1 MDLVGFRQFKPEG
14 VDSSLI
20 GPAGSKGVDHHW
32 LAPFWL
38 YSLILRRS
46 LKKVQLQESRNRIT
60 NLRILRKKLMLAVS
74 SGLLLFL
81 SFPKYGSGI
90 MAWVALIPLFFALKD
105 ATPREAL
112 KIGFLTGFVAH
123 IGILYWI
130 VYVVVQ
136 YGYLPIYA
144 GIAAMLLLAAY
155 LSLYTACFAMGV
167 VFLKGRGIRLL
178 VSAPLLWTLL
188 EYLRSHLLTG
198 FPWEN
203 LAYSQYLYAKVI
215 QISDI
220 TGIYG
225 ITFAIVMINAVL
237 YDLLSVRFRWR
248 SLLAEAVVAGL
259 VILIIIGYGH
269 YRIKSID
276 ELLKKAPR
284 MGVALIQGNIDQNM
298 KWNPLYQSQTIDIYR
313 SLSRQA
319 EPARGGLIVWPET
332 AAPFYFQQRN
342 VMQTAVADVAR
353 TSGSALLFGSPSYE
367 DDNGRIAYMN
377 SAFLLKPDGTV
388 SGRYD
393 KVHLVPYGEYVPLRR
408 FFPFIGK
415 LVAGVGDFKPGKGF
429 NPLTVDGLRLGVLI
443 CYEGILPEAARD
455 YKREKAE
462 ILINITNDAWF
473 GRTSAP
479 YQHLSMTVFR
489 AIESRLYLVRA
500 ANTGISAI
508 IDPRGE
514 IISQTGIFERT
525 ILNGD
530 IKIIDERTCYA
541 AYGDAFV
548 YLCAVALLI
557 IAISSK
563 QRRKKHA

>member
-1 MDLVGFRQFKPEG
+1 M
-14 VDSSLI
+14 
-20 GPAGSKGVDHHW
+20 
-32 LAPFWL
+32 
-38 YSLILRRS
+38 IL
-46 LKKVQLQESRNRIT
+46 K
-60 NLRILRKKLMLAVS
+60 RKFILAVF

-90 MAWVALIPLFFALKD
+90 VAWAALIPLFFALGD
-105 ATPREAL
+105 TTPRGAF

-130 VYVVVQ
+130 AYVVVQ

-167 VFLKGRGIRLL
+167 VFLRGKGIRIFL
-178 VSAPLLWTLL
+178 SAPLLWTVL
-188 EYLRSHLLTG
+188 EFSRSHLLTG

-203 LAYSQYLYAKVI
+203 LAYSQYLYTKVI

-220 TGIYG
+220 TGLYG

-237 YDLLSVRFRWR
+237 YALLSARFRGR
-248 SLLAEAVVAGL
+248 SLLTEAVVAGL

-269 YRIKSID
+269 FRIRTID
-276 ELLKKAPR
+276 ASLKKAPP
-284 MGVALIQGNIDQNM
+284 MKVALIQGNIDQNM
-298 KWNPLYQSQTIDIYR
+298 KWDPQYQSQTIDIYR

-319 EPARGGLIVWPET
+319 APSAGGLIVWPET
-332 AAPFYFQQRN
+332 AAPFYFQQRGA
-342 VMQTAVADVAR
+342 MQAIIVDIAR

-367 DDNGRIAYMN
+367 EEKGNISYMN

-415 LVAGVGDFKPGKGF
+415 LVAGVGDFRTGKGYY
-429 NPLTVDGLRLGVLI
+429 PLTIDGHRLGVLI
-443 CYEGILPEAARD
+443 CYEGIFPEAARD
-455 YKREKAE
+455 YKRERAE
-462 ILINITNDAWF
+462 LLVNITNDAWF

-489 AIESRLYLVRA
+489 AIENRLYLVRA

-508 IDPRGE
+508 IDPNGE
-514 IISQTGIFERT
+514 ILSRTGLFERT
-525 ILNGD
+525 ILKGD
-530 IKIIDERTCYA
+530 VKFIDEKTFYA

-548 YLCAVALLI
+548 YLCGIALI
-557 IAISSK
+557 IITISTT
-563 QRRKKHA
+563 QRRKKHAGRNS

>member
-1 MDLVGFRQFKPEG
+1 MG
-14 VDSSLI
+14 
-20 GPAGSKGVDHHW
+20 
-32 LAPFWL
+32 
-38 YSLILRRS
+38 
-46 LKKVQLQESRNRIT
+46 QESGNEVRIV
-60 NLRILRKKLMLAVS
+60 RIARKKLILAVL
-74 SGLLLFL
+74 SGLLLIL
-81 SFPKYGSGI
+81 SFPKYGNGI
-90 MAWVALIPLFFALKD
+90 MAWAALIPLFFALKD

-112 KIGFLTGFVAH
+112 KTGFLTGFVAH
-123 IGILYWI
+123 VGILYWI

-136 YGYLPIYA
+136 YGYLPVYA
-144 GIAAMLLLAAY
+144 GIAAMLLLSAY

-167 VFLKGRGIRLL
+167 VFLKDRGVRLWI
-178 VSAPLLWTLL
+178 SAPLLWTLL
-188 EYLRSHLLTG
+188 EFMRAHLLTG

-203 LAYSQYLYAKVI
+203 LAYSQYLYARVI
-215 QISDI
+215 QIADI

-225 ITFAIVMINAVL
+225 ITFAVVMINAVL
-237 YDLLSVRFRWR
+237 YDLFSARFRGR

-259 VILIIIGYGH
+259 VMMTIIGYGH
-269 YRIKSID
+269 YRIGSIE

-284 MGVALIQGNIDQNM
+284 LGVALVQGNIDQDM
-298 KWNPLYQSQTIDIYR
+298 KWNPLFQSQTIDIYR

-319 EPARGGLIVWPET
+319 GPAGGGLIVWPET
-332 AAPFYFQQRN
+332 AAPFYFQQRDA
-342 VMQTAVADVAR
+342 MQEAVVDVAR

-367 DDNGRIAYMN
+367 DENGSIAYMN

-429 NPLTVDGLRLGVLI
+429 YPLTIDGLRLGVLI

-455 YKREKAE
+455 YKREKSH
-462 ILINITNDAWF
+462 LLVNITNDAWF

-508 IDPRGE
+508 IDPKGE
-514 IISQTGIFERT
+514 ILSRTGIFERT
-525 ILNGD
+525 TLTGD
-530 IKIIDERTCYA
+530 VKIIDEKTCYA
-541 AYGDAFV
+541 AYGDVFV
-548 YLCAVALLI
+548 YLCAIALLI
-557 IAISSK
+557 VTVLSMK
-563 QRRKKHA
+563 RREKHA

>member
-1 MDLVGFRQFKPEG
+1 V
-14 VDSSLI
+14 
-20 GPAGSKGVDHHW
+20 
-32 LAPFWL
+32 
-38 YSLILRRS
+38 
-46 LKKVQLQESRNRIT
+46 RIA
-60 NLRILRKKLMLAVS
+60 RKKLILAVL
-74 SGLLLFL
+74 SGLLLIL

-90 MAWVALIPLFFALKD
+90 VAWVALIPLFFTLKE
-105 ATPREAL
+105 ATLREAV

-123 IGILYWI
+123 VGILYWI

-136 YGYLPIYA
+136 YGYLPVYA
-144 GIAAMLLLAAY
+144 GIAAMLLLSAY

-167 VFLKGRGIRLL
+167 VFLKDKGIRLCI
-178 VSAPLLWTLL
+178 SAPLLWTLL
-188 EYLRSHLLTG
+188 EFMRAHLLTG

-203 LAYSQYLYAKVI
+203 LAYSQYLYARVI
-215 QISDI
+215 QIVDI

-225 ITFAIVMINAVL
+225 ITFTVVMINAVL
-237 YDLLSVRFRWR
+237 YDLFSERFRGR

-259 VILIIIGYGH
+259 VMMIIIGYGH
-269 YRIKSID
+269 YRIGSIE

-284 MGVALIQGNIDQNM
+284 LGVALVQGNIDQDL
-298 KWNPLYQSQTIDIYR
+298 KWNPLFQSQTIDIYR

-319 EPARGGLIVWPET
+319 RPEGGGLIVWPET
-332 AAPFYFQQRN
+332 AAPFYFQQHDA
-342 VMQTAVADVAR
+342 MQEAVVDVAR
-353 TSGSALLFGSPSYE
+353 ASGSALLFGSPSYE
-367 DDNGRIAYMN
+367 KGNGNISYMN

-415 LVAGVGDFKPGKGF
+415 LVAGVGDFKPGEGF
-429 NPLTVDGLRLGVLI
+429 YSLTIDGLRLGVLI
-443 CYEGILPEAARD
+443 CYEGILPEAARA

-462 ILINITNDAWF
+462 ILVNITNDAWF

-508 IDPRGE
+508 IDPKGE
-514 IISQTGIFERT
+514 ILSRTGIFERT
-525 ILNGD
+525 TLTGD
-530 IKIIDERTCYA
+530 VKIIDEKTCYA

-548 YLCAVALLI
+548 YLCAIALLGMTVL
-557 IAISSK
+557 SMK
-563 QRRKKHA
+563 RREKHA

>member
-1 MDLVGFRQFKPEG
+1 
-14 VDSSLI
+14 
-20 GPAGSKGVDHHW
+20 
-32 LAPFWL
+32 
-38 YSLILRRS
+38 
-46 LKKVQLQESRNRIT
+46 
-60 NLRILRKKLMLAVS
+60 MLAVL

-90 MAWVALIPLFFALKD
+90 MAWAALIPLFFALKD
-105 ATPREAL
+105 ATSREAF

-144 GIAAMLLLAAY
+144 GIAALLLLAAY

-167 VFLKGRGIRLL
+167 DFLKKKGIRLF
-178 VSAPLLWTLL
+178 VSTPLLWTVL
-188 EYLRSHLLTG
+188 EFLRSHLLTG

-215 QISDI
+215 QIADV

-225 ITFAIVMINAVL
+225 ITFVIVMINAVL
-237 YDLLSVRFRWR
+237 YDLLSARFRGR
-248 SLLAEAVVAGL
+248 TLLVETVVACL
-259 VILIIIGYGH
+259 VIMMIIGYGH
-269 YRIKSID
+269 YRIGSID

-313 SLSRQA
+313 SLSWQA
-319 EPARGGLIVWPET
+319 VPSGGGLIVWPET
-332 AAPFYFQQRN
+332 AAPFYFQQRGA
-342 VMQTAVADVAR
+342 MQTAVVDIAR

-367 DDNGRIAYMN
+367 EENGSISHMN
-377 SAFLLKPDGTV
+377 SAFLLKPDGTM

-415 LVAGVGDFKPGKGF
+415 LVAGVGDFKSGKGF
-429 NPLTVDGLRLGVLI
+429 YPLTIDGYRLGVLI

-462 ILINITNDAWF
+462 ILVNITNDAWF
-473 GRTSAP
+473 GKTSAP

-508 IDPRGE
+508 IDPKGE
-514 IISQTGIFERT
+514 ILSRTGIFERT
-525 ILNGD
+525 ILKGD
-530 IKIIDERTCYA
+530 VKIIDEKTCYA

-548 YLCAVALLI
+548 YLCAIALLI
-557 IAISSK
+557 ITVSPT